1 MYHVRFCIR
10 NIWYSDLLLC
20 IMIDSVFG
28 TSGILSYTV
37 EGTDL
42 QVEVLWS
49 VPLFY
54 GPESN
59 RFNVEVRLYRIIA
72 S

>member
-1 MYHVRFCIR
+1 MWHKVVLNQHI
-10 NIWYSDLLLC
+10 DLLLC
-20 IMIDSVFG
+20 IITDSVFG

-49 VPLFY
+49 VPIFY

-59 RFNVEVRLYRIIA
+59 RFNVEVRHYYINA

>member
-1 MYHVRFCIR
+1 MT
-10 NIWYSDLLLC
+10 
-20 IMIDSVFG
+20 DSVFG
-28 TSGILSYTV
+28 TSGILTYTV

-54 GPESN
+54 GPDSN
-59 RFNVEVRLYRIIA
+59 RFNVDVRLYCIIA